1 MPYILLLLPAVL
13 AALSL
18 DESVSLAL
26 RHNPDLRSIELRL
39 HQSEVTLDARR
50 AQRYGEL
57 YLSASATH
65 HNLSRTLAPMTP
77 EAMMSDPSGVATT
90 QNPLYG
96 GVAYEV
102 SLFDGM
108 AQHYKE
114 RVDALGIEQ
123 AQSRLVLAKEQLV
136 YATRSSYAALLSL
149 EALLEAQ
156 EERVRALEALYAQLA
171 HAYEL
176 GRVARL
182 EKLKAS
188 LSLQESTL
196 EAKRLKAQ
204 FDQAA
209 ADFSALIGGTSP
221 LPLQRF
227 EAYDAPIITET
238 TLERFALHEH
248 SQAAF
253 RASLELRQSSLY
265 PQIRFAASYGST
277 AGLSD
282 ASQDNDHTYHTQ
294 ELYQAGVQLRWSL
307 YDFGATK
314 AQSEQLRLSLMI
326 EEEQER
332 KCRLEFDAE
341 ILKAKRALEL
351 SDEQRRMAQASLML
365 EEERTRIEEVRFEAG
380 GISSDD
386 LLLSLAQR
394 AKARALLIQ
403 STLERARARFRLEYL
418 YEQGAADAH

>member
-1 MPYILLLLPAVL
+1 MPYILLLFPSLL

-18 DESVSLAL
+18 EQSVSLAL

-39 HQSEVTLDARR
+39 DQSEAALEARR
-50 AQRYGEL
+50 AGRYGEL
-57 YLSASATH
+57 YLNASATH
-65 HNLSRTLAPMTP
+65 HNLSRTLSPMTP
-77 EAMMSDPSGVATT
+77 DVMMSDPGGVATT

-114 RVDALGIEQ
+114 RVDSLGVEQ
-123 AQSRLVLAKEQLV
+123 AQSRLILAKEQLV
-136 YATRSSYAALLSL
+136 YATKSSYAALLSL

-156 EERVRALEALYAQLA
+156 DERIRALTALKLQLTD
-171 HAYEL
+171 AYEL

-188 LSLQESTL
+188 LALQEAEL
-196 EAKRLKAQ
+196 ESERLKAQ
-204 FDQAA
+204 FDQAC
-209 ADFSALIGGTSP
+209 ADFAALIGGTSP
-221 LPLQRF
+221 QPLQPF
-227 EAYDAPIITET
+227 EGYDASIIPQA

-248 SQAAF
+248 NQASLQ
-253 RASLELRQSSLY
+253 ASLELRQSSL
-265 PQIRFAASYGST
+265 PQLRFAATYGAT

-282 ASQDNDHTYHTQ
+282 ASKDADHTYHTQ
-294 ELYQAGVQLRWSL
+294 ELYQAGLQLRWSL

-314 AQSEQLRLSLMI
+314 AQSEQLRLALLI

-332 KCRLEFDAE
+332 KSRLEFDAQTFN
-341 ILKAKRALEL
+341 AKRALEL
-351 SDEQRRMAQASLML
+351 SNHQRRMAQASLML
-365 EEERTRIEEVRFEAG
+365 EEERIRIEQVRFDEG

-386 LLLSLAQR
+386 LLQSLAQR

-403 STLERARARFRLEYL
+403 SNLERARARFRLEYL